1 MSGLFVHIS
10 SPTGG
15 VVGRKLHIQGSVSG
29 AGSGAVNSVFLT
41 IAGARFNLNAHG
53 RGGCA
58 FVWDGFVPA
67 NVGPG
72 QAFSITVEAFGTINV
87 GRIPGEPE
95 PESVDG
101 SASVDL
107 ALEYV
112 VPSLT
117 VVPFQVVTTTADAT
131 YTLVL
136 RGYFSE
142 GGDPSVYAPQL
153 TYQTQPGV
161 RVPLVYYA
169 DASWQV
175 DLPLSPGSYPIAVQ
189 AVDAFG
195 SRADFSTT
203 LTVLR
208 YTGPVGGDASVP
220 KTLTGVPTTASVTSW
235 TRLEP
240 QCAKADFQETTSA
253 RLFDP
258 LWLMTR
264 QWQVGEFQGEDAGS
278 PVQARVRSTNA
289 MLSRAHYG
297 ELSATSTTS
306 RPYNPAKTPLET
318 IVERRR
324 MRPANATDARM
335 LTLAVD
341 AGLQFLRMLEPDP
354 ATAKYRAAF
363 LAKYALQP
371 LSVAA
376 AAAAD
381 SDTLR
386 FVATMAGRAPDAR
399 LLAPACAA
407 LAVPANLP
415 DPALAVVAADV
426 DAVRK
431 VAAAWAA
438 AYNGLFTEPDSAS
451 DAWVPQRL
459 EYAVSVSARL
469 SAQAPDE
476 LTLSASE
483 YGGGRLDWSS
493 FDANTAQKVDS
504 TGDKSF
510 KTLTELTIPA
520 PVSIRGAP
528 AARFWEMED
537 AKIAYGL
544 LTAGPTDLAHLMMI
558 EYASSYGNDWFVVP
572 VTVPVGSVTRVES
585 LVVTDTFGVR
595 SLLRP
600 MGDPALPPANFSMW
614 QQSTLRAA
622 GAAAQ
627 PPVPNRFFLAPT
639 ISRSLDGAPL
649 EDVLFMRDEMANLA
663 WAIERSVEGP
673 VETAVSQATAA
684 PALTIAPPAAGA
696 PPRYV
701 LSTVTPPNW
710 IPLMPVQTDAS
721 GTVQLRRAAT
731 LQTDGST
738 KPRTA
743 KSEVLRA
750 TSVPVIYDEEVPRE
764 GVRVTRRRRMSRWI
778 DGSTWVWTGY
788 HNEVG
793 RGEGSAGLRFDQVA
807 DKDPGP

>member
-1 MSGLFVHIS
+1 MSGLFVFIS
-10 SPTGG
+10 GPTGG
-15 VVGRKLHIQGSVSG
+15 VAGRKLSVRGSVSG
-29 AGSGAVNSVFLT
+29 AGSGAVNSVTLT
-41 IAGARFNLNAHG
+41 FSPGGSSFSLHAPG
-53 RGGCA
+53 RGGGG
-58 FVWDGFVPA
+58 FGWDGTVPSNIA
-67 NVGPG
+67 PG
-72 QAFSITVEAFGTINV
+72 QPFSITVSAWGFINV

-95 PESVDG
+95 PLEVDG
-101 SASVDL
+101 EATVNL
-107 ALEYV
+107 TLEYV

-117 VVPFQVVTTTADAT
+117 VNDFQNIVTTAHAT
-131 YTLVL
+131 SPLVL
-136 RGYFSE
+136 SGTFWE
-142 GGDPSVYAPQL
+142 GGDPSVYAPRL
-153 TYQTQPGV
+153 TYQISPGV
-161 RVPLVYYA
+161 LVPIAVQP
-169 DASWQV
+169 DGGWRV
-175 DLPLSPGSYPIAVQ
+175 DLALPPGSYPVAVQ

-195 SRADFSTT
+195 SRADFSKTF
-203 LTVLR
+203 TVLR
-208 YTGPVGGDASVP
+208 YTGPVAGDPP
-220 KTLTGVPTTASVTSW
+220 KTARDVPTTASVTSW

-240 QCAKADFQETTSA
+240 QCAKAPLDETTSA

-297 ELSATSTTS
+297 ELSTTSTAS

-324 MRPANATDARM
+324 MRPANAADPRM

-354 ATAKYRAAF
+354 VTAKYRAAF

-371 LSVAA
+371 LAA
-376 AAAAD
+376 AAATTAD

-399 LLAPACAA
+399 LLGPACAA
-407 LAVPANLP
+407 LATPTNLP
-415 DPALAVVAADV
+415 DPALSVVAADV

-431 VAAAWAA
+431 VAAAWFAT
-438 AYNGLFTEPDSAS
+438 YNGLFTEPDSAS

-459 EYAVSVSARL
+459 EYAASVSARL
-469 SAQAPDE
+469 SPQPSDE

-493 FDANTAQKVDS
+493 FDANTTFKVDS
-504 TGDKSF
+504 TGDRAF
-510 KTLTELTIPA
+510 KGLTEMTIPA

-537 AKIAYGL
+537 ARIAYGL

-595 SLLRP
+595 TLLRP

-614 QQSTLRAA
+614 QQSTLRVA
-622 GAAAQ
+622 GVAPQ

-639 ISRSLDGAPL
+639 LSRSLDGAPL

-673 VETAVSQATAA
+673 VETAVSQAAATPVPAA
-684 PALTIAPPAAGA
+684 PPPAPDA
-696 PPRYV
+696 PPRYT

-731 LQTDGST
+731 LQIDGST
-738 KPRTA
+738 RPRTA

-750 TSVPVIYDEEVPRE
+750 TSAPTIYDEEIPRE

-788 HNEVG
+788 RNEVG

-807 DKDPGP
+807 DKDPAT